1 MNPGRHKKQNCN
13 DKIHRIAFRGF
24 DRSISH
30 CFNDRMYDRFIQTKN
45 LYPLIDFEPFV
56 LIALTLLINWLFY
69 RFFLQNVS
77 EERHRNLRQHFQFLI
92 RQFVVLTVL
101 FGGFVFI
108 KGISDQQG
116 HGIPQLTVLLPY
128 LGVLSLTWGIL
139 LFVRSSRLAVLQY
152 LFLQSMKAGVP
163 LLLVNIF
170 SLVLTVVLFFW
181 AIYTVFG
188 VQLTPLLATSAAVSI
203 ILGLALQDTLGNL
216 IAGIS
221 MQLDQS
227 FEIGDWLEI
236 QMGMQKIIGQ
246 VKEISWRSTSLVG
259 LSDEKII
266 LPNRFVSGAQISNF
280 SSEDIPMVRSLFFR
294 FELTTDIELAKKTL
308 ERAAQEISDIR
319 GIPAPLAYVNEVTE
333 SWISVKILYFIDDYG
348 AQFLIGDKVY
358 RKAIDALST
367 NGIRLAHSQ
376 LDVRHIGTDSK
387 NTQKN
392 HPSS

>member
-1 MNPGRHKKQNCN
+1 
-13 DKIHRIAFRGF
+13 
-24 DRSISH
+24 
-30 CFNDRMYDRFIQTKN
+30 MYDRFIQTKN

-108 KGISDQQG
+108 KGISDQPG
-116 HGIPQLTVLLPY
+116 HGIPQLTLLLPY

-280 SSEDIPMVRSLFFR
+280 SSDDIPMVRSLFFR
-294 FELTTDIELAKKTL
+294 FEFTADIELAKKTL

-387 NTQKN
+387 NTQEN
-392 HPSS
+392 HPSSQ